1 MARTFSGRR
10 QAHRVSG
17 PALDITL
24 YLRRPWPLKPNTMKV
39 KALDFS
45 LGGLGVEIPLA
56 LKEDAYILLDIQ
68 GAYHQLMKL
77 PAHILYCSKV
87 REGLYRCG
95 LSFILTK
102 EPNAPSLNRE
112 ALHLLSCIEK
122 HQQAQACAEY

>member
-10 QAHRVSG
+10 QAHRTSG
-17 PALDITL
+17 PALDITF
-24 YLRRPWPLKPNTMKV
+24 YLRRPWPLKPKTLKV
-39 KALDFS
+39 KVLDFS

-68 GAYHQLMKL
+68 SAYHQLMQL

-95 LSFILTK
+95 LSFVLTK
-102 EPNAPSLNRE
+102 EPKSQSLNRE
-112 ALHLLSCIEK
+112 ALHLLGCIEK
-122 HQQAQACAEY
+122 HQQRLACA